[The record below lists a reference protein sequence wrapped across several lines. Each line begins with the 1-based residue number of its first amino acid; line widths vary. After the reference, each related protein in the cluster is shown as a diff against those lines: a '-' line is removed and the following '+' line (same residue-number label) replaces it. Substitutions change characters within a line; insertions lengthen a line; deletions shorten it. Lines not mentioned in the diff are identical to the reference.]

1 MPSPPPFR
9 CIRTSRARATSCL
22 TNPDC
27 APGPGPGGTPILA
40 RRNENDCKVTVARD
54 LEDLIP
60 VFLKNRKKELD
71 ALRVALAAANFE
83 QLRQLGHRMKGV
95 GNSYGFNHVSTLGK
109 YIEDGARSGDRA
121 SLEARIVEYDEYL
134 SKVQISYE

>member
-1 MPSPPPFR
+1 M
-9 CIRTSRARATSCL
+9 
-22 TNPDC
+22 
-27 APGPGPGGTPILA
+27 
-40 RRNENDCKVTVARD
+40 NEANYRVKVARD

-60 VFLKNRKKELD
+60 VFMSNRKKELD
-71 ALRVALAAANFE
+71 TLRVALASADFE

-121 SLEARIVEYDEYL
+121 GLEARIAEYADYL
-134 SKVQISYE
+134 SKVQIAYE